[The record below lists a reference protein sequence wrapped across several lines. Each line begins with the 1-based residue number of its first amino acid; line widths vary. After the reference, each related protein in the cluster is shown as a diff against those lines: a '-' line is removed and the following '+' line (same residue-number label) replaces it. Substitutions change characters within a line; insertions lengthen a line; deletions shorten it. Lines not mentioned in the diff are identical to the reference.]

1 MDSLEVPNRV
11 ILDSSVIIGLL
22 RNKPEEVRLIRELE
36 AKAEL
41 ATTTINTFEVY
52 YGAYRS
58 RMIQRN
64 LVSVKGFLS
73 IVELLA
79 FDEGVAELAGQVLAE
94 LESEGQGVD
103 MRDLFI
109 GCIAV
114 SKGFTVVTHNKE
126 DFMRIPK
133 LHVVLP
139 APHATNHSFPSRK
152 DANKPS
158 QNSKENETAHKYT

>member
-1 MDSLEVPNRV
+1 VDSLEVPKRV

-41 ATTTINTFEVY
+41 ATTTVNAFEVY

-58 RMIQRN
+58 RMVQRN

-73 IVELLA
+73 AVELLA

-94 LESEGQGVD
+94 LESEGRGVD
-103 MRDLFI
+103 VRDLFI

-126 DFMRIPK
+126 HFMRIPR

-139 APHATNHSFPSRK
+139 SEIR
-152 DANKPS
+152 
-158 QNSKENETAHKYT
+158 

>member
-103 MRDLFI
+103 VRDLFI
-109 GCIAV
+109 RCIAV

-126 DFMRIPK
+126 HFMRIPK

-139 APHATNHSFPSRK
+139 SEIR
-152 DANKPS
+152 
-158 QNSKENETAHKYT
+158 

>member
-1 MDSLEVPNRV
+1 M
-11 ILDSSVIIGLL
+11 
-22 RNKPEEVRLIRELE
+22 RLIRELE

-41 ATTTINTFEVY
+41 AATTVNAFEVY

-58 RMIQRN
+58 RMVQRN

-73 IVELLA
+73 TVEVLA

-94 LESEGQGVD
+94 LESEGRGVD
-103 MRDLFI
+103 VRDLFI

-126 DFMRIPK
+126 HFMRIPK

-139 APHATNHSFPSRK
+139 SEIR
-152 DANKPS
+152 
-158 QNSKENETAHKYT
+158 